1 MRYLLYWLADIDNK
15 VVTPG
20 ISLVDVLRVLHYLE
34 KTQSGGLLGGGNR
47 CRAHEGLLKIY
58 GMRYLEIESNV
69 AVLPRIE
76 T

>member
-20 ISLVDVLRVLHYLE
+20 ISLVDVLRVLHY
-34 KTQSGGLLGGGNR
+34 
-47 CRAHEGLLKIY
+47 EGLLKIY